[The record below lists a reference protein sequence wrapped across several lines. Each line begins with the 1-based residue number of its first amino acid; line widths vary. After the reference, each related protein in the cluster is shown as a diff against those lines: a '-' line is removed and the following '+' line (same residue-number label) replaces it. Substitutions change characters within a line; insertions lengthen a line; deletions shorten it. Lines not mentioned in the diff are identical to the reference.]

1 MVRVTSVTD
10 RTARTSGI
18 GVIKRYAILAYGAV
32 GTMADVGLMV
42 LGSLLVGLAMA
53 VLLGGFG
60 LVDVTQAEMSTGEM
74 LISAIVL
81 AVIGLFCL
89 GVASEGPLG
98 RGRRLVGF
106 RLWEVG
112 IGRTLAVFGVG
123 LVTLILYQLLTGL
136 LEGVPVPL
144 IKGTAGIRAVGVAG
158 MTAMPLVGVPLSLVA
173 RGTPA
178 GFEWA
183 HRADIP
189 VMFITWTVAAMLIL
203 T

>member
-1 MVRVTSVTD
+1 MVETVPENSSSRLGQETL
-10 RTARTSGI
+10 
-18 GVIKRYAILAYGAV
+18 KRYAILAYGAF

-42 LGSLLVGLAMA
+42 LGSLLVGLSLA

-60 LVDVTQAEMSTGEM
+60 LADVTSQQLSTGEM

-112 IGRTLAVFGVG
+112 IGRTLAVFVAG
-123 LVTLILYQLLTGL
+123 LISLILYNFIGGFLV
-136 LEGVPVPL
+136 GVPAPL
-144 IKGTAGIRAVGVAG
+144 YKGVEGFRVVGVAG
-158 MTAMPLVGVPLSLVA
+158 MTVMPLLGVPLSLAVRA
-173 RGTPA
+173 TP
-178 GFEWA
+178 EPYLWV
-183 HRADIP
+183 RNADIP
-189 VMFITWTVAAMLIL
+189 VMFVVWTVAAMIIL